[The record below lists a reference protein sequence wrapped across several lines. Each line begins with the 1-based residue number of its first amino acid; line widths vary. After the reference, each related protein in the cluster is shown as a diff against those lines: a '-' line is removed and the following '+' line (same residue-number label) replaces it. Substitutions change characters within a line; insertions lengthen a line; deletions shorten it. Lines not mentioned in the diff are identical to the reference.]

1 MNKTVKAAAPSYG
14 TDGSFTATLSGLTS
28 GQKYYFRAYAVVN
41 GTESYASQE
50 KTVEASSYGTF
61 AMPAA
66 SQGNAEPAV
75 SGKSWL
81 ELPGVSGKQDYVG
94 TLYDGSARNYTYNY
108 DKETYTSLWIAY
120 PLATADKSG
129 NGGSDSWKKVS
140 SGVPESAQIDLSSSY
155 GVNDDSTTPEG
166 YDDDKEYY
174 SRGHQVPK
182 ADRKKSSTLYNQTF
196 YSINSTPQIQKG
208 FNGSIWNTLEGV
220 IRDAVPANDTLYI
233 VTGAAFQKK
242 GEPEM
247 SVKKIYPKKEYEA
260 GSQKWCPVP
269 NFYWKVVL
277 KVKRDSNRNVTSA
290 SAIGY
295 WMPHED
301 LRGKDYLDYAVSVD
315 QIEQWTGF
323 DFFVNLPDNV
333 EATAE
338 TNSNWSAF
346 QNF

>member
-1 MNKTVKAAAPSYG
+1 MGFLYG
-14 TDGSFTATLSGLTS
+14 TSSSSLTKNITCSNCNGTASAFGADVTDLTAGTEYYVQAYVQVS
-28 GQKYYFRAYAVVN
+28 GQTFTGAVTSFK
-41 GTESYASQE
+41 TESVQVS
-50 KTVEASSYGTF
+50 
-61 AMPAA
+61 
-66 SQGNAEPAV
+66 AV
-75 SGKSWL
+75 SGRSWL

-129 NGGSDSWKKVS
+129 DGGSDSWKKVS
-140 SGVPESAQIDLSSSY
+140 PGIPASEQIDLSSSY
-155 GVNDDSTTPEG
+155 GVNDDSNTPEG
-166 YDDDKEYY
+166 YDSDKEYY

-196 YSINSTPQIQKG
+196 YSINSTPQIQNG

-220 IRDAVPANDTLYI
+220 IRNAVPANDTLYI
-233 VTGAAFQKK
+233 VTGAAFQKR

-247 SVKKIYPKKEYEA
+247 PVKKIYPQEEYKA

-277 KVKRDSNRNVTSA
+277 KVTRDSNRNVTSA

-295 WMPHED
+295 WMPHKD

-315 QIEQWTGF
+315 QIEEWTGF

-338 TNSNWSAF
+338 TNSNWTAF
-346 QNF
+346 KDF